1 MKMRRLLQ
9 NLSRNTQGHA
19 AIEFAVCGG
28 ALIAVLFGS
37 VNVSLMGY
45 SSMSLHNAVEAA
57 ARCRS
62 ISTVCSDAGST
73 QTYATSQFYN
83 VSGQTVSFIVDVA
96 ACGNRVRGTLNYPLN
111 WIAGSTI
118 VPLTAAACF
127 P

>member
-9 NLSRNTQGHA
+9 QLFLDTKGHA

-28 ALIAVLFGS
+28 ALMAVLFGS

-62 ISTVCSDAGST
+62 ISTACPDAGST
-73 QTYATSQFYN
+73 QTYATAQFYN
-83 VSGQTVSFIVDVA
+83 LSGQTAAFVVDVA
-96 ACGNRVRGTLNYPLN
+96 ACGNRVRGTLNYPMN
-111 WIAGSTI
+111 WIIGSST